1 MKKLVTVILSLALLL
16 AAALPAAAET
26 GEEYAAARRM
36 YGLGLFLGRGE
47 DAKGQPDFDLDSPAT
62 REEAVVMLV
71 RLTGHEGGAERMDRD
86 CPFTDVSDWAKPY
99 VAHAA
104 YLGLVNGRGEG
115 LLDARSDISATE
127 YLTMALR
134 ALGYRSE
141 PGEEYGTYY
150 EKDFEWDA
158 AWRKSD
164 EIGLTRGEYGPDT
177 ETFTRGDMARISAAA
192 LDRGMNGHSG
202 GTLLGYIDAAGGLR
216 SARNVERFT
225 AERYDDGETVY
236 AAGALRLLSEEFA
249 GERLLYAHMDDLP
262 LLLAAAA
269 GTLEP
274 SEDGGLA
281 ARYTQDGTEER
292 FTRDYGAFLVEQDVA
307 GAGMAIF
314 AKTLTISVPDGETAR
329 ILTVTAHP
337 RPEAYGGL
345 WRLHLTEGVRYF
357 YTDEE
362 TRFSDG
368 AARVPY
374 VNAED
379 ALAYFG
385 FDPALSLRGDA
396 EGHIWSLTQN

>member
-1 MKKLVTVILSLALLL
+1 MKTLVTVILSLALLL

-36 YGLGLFLGRGE
+36 YALGLFLGRGE
-47 DAKGQPDFDLDSPAT
+47 DAEGRPGFDLDSPAT

-71 RLTGHEGGAERMDRD
+71 RLTGNEGGALRMDRD

-99 VAHAA
+99 AAHAA

-141 PGEEYGTYY
+141 HGEEFGVSY
-150 EKDFEWDA
+150 EKDFDWDA

-164 EIGLTRGEYGPDT
+164 EIGLTHGEYGPDT
-177 ETFTRGDMARISAAA
+177 ENFTRGDMARISAAA

-216 SARNVERFT
+216 TARDAERFT

-236 AAGALRLLSEEFA
+236 AAPALRLLSEEFA

-269 GTLEP
+269 GALEP
-274 SEDGGLA
+274 SEEGGGLA
-281 ARYTQDGTEER
+281 AQYTESGAEDR

-314 AKTLTISVPDGETAR
+314 AKTLTISVPDGEETRA
-329 ILTVTAHP
+329 LTVTAHP

-345 WRLHLTEGVRYF
+345 WRLHLGEGARYF

-362 TRFSDG
+362 TRFSAG
-368 AARVPY
+368 AAYVPY

-379 ALAYFG
+379 LLSYFG
-385 FDPALSLRGDA
+385 FDLTLSLRGDA
-396 EGHIWSLTQN
+396 EGYIWSLT